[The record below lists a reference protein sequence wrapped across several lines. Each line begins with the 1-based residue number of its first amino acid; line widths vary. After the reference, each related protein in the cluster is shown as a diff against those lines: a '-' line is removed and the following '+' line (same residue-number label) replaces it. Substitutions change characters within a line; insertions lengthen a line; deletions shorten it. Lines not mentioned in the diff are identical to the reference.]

1 MEQWGRRVTL
11 RSVRVARRVVHHDA
25 DDITRIV
32 GGWRLRS
39 SGRLAARRQCLF
51 RAQGFE
57 KLTAIEEGSGRVR
70 IKESKAVVT
79 GGQRG
84 LEAAFVQELLRR
96 GAAKVYATSRTPQSS
111 KNSRVMHPQLDVT
124 DALSVSSLAATAKDA
139 NIVVNNAGVIGG
151 KSLLRSDLE
160 EIRAVF
166 ETNYFGALRV
176 ARAFAPVLARNDGGV
191 LVDIHSV
198 LSWAPGT
205 AAYGDSKAALW
216 SATNSLRIA
225 LREQNILV
233 IGVYLGYTDTD
244 MVRHLT
250 VPKNDPKEVARKVV
264 DAIEQ
269 EKTEVLVDEFT
280 KMVKATLSESV
291 EAMEQLVNRAKTA
304 RNESGPP

>member
-1 MEQWGRRVTL
+1 
-11 RSVRVARRVVHHDA
+11 
-25 DDITRIV
+25 
-32 GGWRLRS
+32 
-39 SGRLAARRQCLF
+39 
-51 RAQGFE
+51 
-57 KLTAIEEGSGRVR
+57 VR
-70 IKESKAVVT
+70 IKGSTAVVT

-84 LEAAFVQELLRR
+84 LGAAFVQELLSR

-111 KNSRVMHPQLDVT
+111 KNSRVVPLQLDVT
-124 DALSVSSLAATAKDA
+124 DALSVSSLAATARDA

-151 KSLLRSDLE
+151 KSLLHSDLE

-176 ARAFAPVLARNDGGV
+176 ARAFAPVMARNSGGA

-233 IGVYLGYTDTD
+233 VGVHLSYTDTD
-244 MVRHLT
+244 MVRH
-250 VPKNDPKEVARKVV
+250 VKAPKNDPNDVAKKVV
-264 DAIEQ
+264 EAVEEDQ
-269 EKTEVLVDEFT
+269 TEVLVDKFT
-280 KMVKATLSESV
+280 EAVKATLSEPV
-291 EAMEQLVNRAKTA
+291 EAMEDLMQRARTA
-304 RNESGPP
+304 RNESERP

>member
-1 MEQWGRRVTL
+1 
-11 RSVRVARRVVHHDA
+11 
-25 DDITRIV
+25 
-32 GGWRLRS
+32 
-39 SGRLAARRQCLF
+39 
-51 RAQGFE
+51 
-57 KLTAIEEGSGRVR
+57 VR
-70 IKESKAVVT
+70 IKESTAVVT

-84 LEAAFVQELLRR
+84 LGAAFVQELLSR

-111 KNSRVMHPQLDVT
+111 KNSRVVPLQLDVT
-124 DALSVSSLAATAKDA
+124 DALSVSSLAATARDA

-151 KSLLRSDLE
+151 KSLLHSDLE

-176 ARAFAPVLARNDGGV
+176 ARAFAPVMARNSPGA

-233 IGVYLGYTDTD
+233 VGVHLSYTDTD
-244 MVRHLT
+244 MVRH
-250 VPKNDPKEVARKVV
+250 VKAPKNDPNDVAKKVV
-264 DAIEQ
+264 EAVEEDQ
-269 EKTEVLVDEFT
+269 TEVLVDKFT
-280 KMVKATLSESV
+280 EAVKATLSEPV
-291 EAMEQLVNRAKTA
+291 EAMEDLMQRARTA
-304 RNESGPP
+304 RNESERP

>member
-1 MEQWGRRVTL
+1 
-11 RSVRVARRVVHHDA
+11 
-25 DDITRIV
+25 
-32 GGWRLRS
+32 
-39 SGRLAARRQCLF
+39 
-51 RAQGFE
+51 
-57 KLTAIEEGSGRVR
+57 VR

>member
-1 MEQWGRRVTL
+1 M
-11 RSVRVARRVVHHDA
+11 
-25 DDITRIV
+25 
-32 GGWRLRS
+32 
-39 SGRLAARRQCLF
+39 
-51 RAQGFE
+51 
-57 KLTAIEEGSGRVR
+57 R

-84 LEAAFVQELLRR
+84 LGAAFVQELLRR